1 MTDNDKQASQSFGLT
16 KSFLKKS
23 RPEVPKLKT
32 TYESNE
38 LEGNIEDT
46 GKDLKSASNNYSE
59 DFDDE
64 NSKKSSPSLK
74 YRKSTEKNESENE
87 EDTIENTSLSPKLSP
102 NKHDSEE
109 LKDNTSKPILQ
120 GTTPNL
126 LSKVMFIDS
135 LESGMLG
142 AQTLKQINEVK
153 HSSELEQN
161 SKMNTQTRQDLDE
174 LHAVYRNLTTHA
186 DSGLNTMNK
195 SSSYENQHEEKNDEK
210 NLVQLENLNNSL
222 YNSDIGLQAVN
233 LVKEELE
240 QRILDQVV
248 EVINAKPK
256 TDNLD
261 WEPKWPPS
269 KYKHIKST
277 GYGSTWKSKSI
288 KKNQINQST
297 VTLRPYRSN
306 HRVENSD
313 SFRNDSF
320 DFNFEKNNQ
329 IVKKLQGKLVLD
341 LKNVG
346 KKCFF
351 FRSID

>member
-1 MTDNDKQASQSFGLT
+1 MNEEKQASQSFGLT

-23 RPEVPKLKT
+23 KPEIPKLNT

-38 LEGNIEDT
+38 IEEKIEDT
-46 GKDLKSASNNYSE
+46 AKSLKSASNYSE

-64 NSKKSSPSLK
+64 NSKKSSPSIK
-74 YRKSTEKNESENE
+74 SRKSAEKNESENE
-87 EDTIENTSLSPKLSP
+87 EDTTEHASLSPKLSP

-109 LKDNTSKPILQ
+109 LKDNGPKSILQ

-142 AQTLKQINEVK
+142 AHTLKQQDEIK
-153 HSSELEQN
+153 QSSELEHY

-174 LHAVYRNLTTHA
+174 LHAVYCNLTTHT

-195 SSSYENQHEEKNDEK
+195 SMSSENRQDEK
-210 NLVQLENLNNSL
+210 NVVQMENLNNSL
-222 YNSDIGLQAVN
+222 YGSDIGLQAVN

-240 QRILDQVV
+240 QRILNQVV
-248 EVINAKPK
+248 EEINAKPRINK
-256 TDNLD
+256 LD
-261 WEPKWPPS
+261 CEPKWPPS
-269 KYKHIKST
+269 KYRHIKST

-297 VTLRPYRSN
+297 VTLRSYRSN
-306 HRVENSD
+306 HGGENFD
-313 SFRNDSF
+313 SFKNDSF
-320 DFNFEKNNQ
+320 DFTFEKNNQ
-329 IVKKLQGKLVLD
+329 IIKKLQGNFLSSVK
-341 LKNVG
+341 
-346 KKCFF
+346 
-351 FRSID
+351 